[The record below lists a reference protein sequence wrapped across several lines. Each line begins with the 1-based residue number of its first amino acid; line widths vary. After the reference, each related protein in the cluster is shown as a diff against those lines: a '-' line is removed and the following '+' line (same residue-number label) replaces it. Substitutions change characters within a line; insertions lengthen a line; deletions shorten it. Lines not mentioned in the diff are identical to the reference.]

1 MSQQSH
7 SRAYCLVTQLCSTL
21 CDPMDYSLP
30 GSSVRGISQTK
41 ILERVSIS
49 FSTGSSNLEIKPV
62 SPALTGR
69 FFTTDH
75 QGSPLLGIHLE
86 KTII

>member
-1 MSQQSH
+1 MIQQSH
-7 SRAYCLVTQLCSTL
+7 SRAYCLVTQLCSTF
-21 CDPMDYSLP
+21 CDPMDCSLP
-30 GSSVRGISQTK
+30 GSSVHGISKTK
-41 ILERVSIS
+41 ILEWVAIS
-49 FSTGSSNLEIKPV
+49 FSKGETVCPV
-62 SPALTGR
+62 SPALTGG